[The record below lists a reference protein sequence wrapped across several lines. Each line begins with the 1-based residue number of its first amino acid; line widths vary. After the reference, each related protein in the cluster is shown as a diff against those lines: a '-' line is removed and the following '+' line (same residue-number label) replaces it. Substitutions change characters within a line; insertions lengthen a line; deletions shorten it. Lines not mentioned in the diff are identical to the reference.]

1 MGSIAERIR
10 VDDDYDRRDIMPHKN
25 LELAR
30 ASAEDAAQYS
40 GMKGNS
46 TSSSIPHLPQLGST
60 SGHSSLNN
68 TTLNSGGGYRELF
81 LSARGT
87 LRKERRGLSAELLL
101 HAADLNAQRKK
112 RRRRGNQS
120 SLFRADTLAGGG
132 AAKTNLRQQIA
143 ARMGMAYLAPEELSP
158 RVAHLRKLG
167 QTENLVSRNDNEG
180 RQYEN
185 SLVYSKFARHV
196 NGSDKKSY
204 VPKRKH
210 SELRRLVQSMS
221 PERMCRSPGGAAAN
235 AFLAALRSPIDGEDD
250 NNHFSPHGDNT
261 MPLHSMN
268 PSATTSKGMVNAGE
282 EVDRRT
288 ISGSVGGGS
297 KKQERGGRN
306 TTRKGYS
313 TRRIV
318 TTLANSIQAQGG
330 NGN

>member
-68 TTLNSGGGYRELF
+68 TTLNSSGGYRELF

-167 QTENLVSRNDNEG
+167 QTENLVSKNDNEG

-185 SLVYSKFARHV
+185 SLVYSKYARHV
-196 NGSDKKSY
+196 IGNDKKSY
-204 VPKRKH
+204 IPKRKN

-221 PERMCRSPGGAAAN
+221 PDRMTRIAAGLGASIAGNFRGSPMDDDGCGGGGV
-235 AFLAALRSPIDGEDD
+235 DTEG
-250 NNHFSPHGDNT
+250 
-261 MPLHSMN
+261 MPLT
-268 PSATTSKGMVNAGE
+268 SAATSKGLGGGVVDSVSP
-282 EVDRRT
+282 VDRDRENNNHM
-288 ISGSVGGGS
+288 SDVDNVNS
-297 KKQERGGRN
+297 KQRGGMVKQDRQNRQPRRN
-306 TTRKGYS
+306 YS

-318 TTLANSIQAQGG
+318 TTLEK
-330 NGN
+330 